1 MPEIDPEPTVF
12 VVDDDESFRRS
23 VRWLLASVNLKA
35 ALFASAQ
42 DFLRVV
48 RPGETGCLVTDVR
61 MPGMSGLDLQRTMAE
76 REIRLPVIV
85 MTAHG
90 DVDMAVRAMKD
101 GAMDFI
107 QKPFNDQVF
116 LDLVQRAIAASV
128 EAEQARLRQVEL
140 RLRLDQLTP
149 REREVLDLIAEGKT
163 NRAIADVLAISEKTV
178 EAHRSKVME
187 KSGAKSLAE
196 LLKIVMAL
204 NPDQGK
210 P

>member
-1 MPEIDPEPTVF
+1 MGNIDPEPTVF

-23 VRWLLASVNLKA
+23 VRWLLASVNLKV

-42 DFLRVV
+42 DFLRVI
-48 RPGETGCLVTDVR
+48 RPGQTGCLVTDVR
-61 MPGMSGLDLQRTMAE
+61 MPGVSGLELQQMMVGRD
-76 REIRLPVIV
+76 IRLPVII

-116 LDLVQRAIAASV
+116 LDLVQKAVDESV
-128 EAEQARLRQVEL
+128 RTERQRRRQIEL
-140 RLRLDQLTP
+140 RRRLDQLTP
-149 REREVLDLIAEGKT
+149 RERQVLDLIVDGHT
-163 NRAIADVLAISEKTV
+163 NRAIAELLTISDKTV
-178 EAHRSKVME
+178 EAHRARVMD
-187 KSGAKSLAE
+187 KTGAKSLAE
-196 LLKIVMAL
+196 LMKIVMAL
-204 NPDQGK
+204 DLHQGK

>member
-1 MPEIDPEPTVF
+1 MGGIDPEPTVF

-23 VRWLLASVNLKA
+23 VRWLLASVNLKV

-42 DFLRVV
+42 DFLKVI
-48 RPGETGCLVTDVR
+48 RPGQTGCLVTDVR
-61 MPGMSGLDLQRTMAE
+61 MPGVSGLDLQRMMAE
-76 REIRLPVIV
+76 RELHLPVIV

-90 DVDMAVRAMKD
+90 DVDMAVRAMKE

-116 LDLVQRAIAASV
+116 LDLVQRAIAESMRT
-128 EAEQARLRQVEL
+128 ERQRLRQVEL
-140 RLRLDQLTP
+140 RRRLAQLTP
-149 REREVLDLIAEGKT
+149 REREVLGLIVEGKT
-163 NRAIADVLAISEKTV
+163 NRAIADTLAISEKTV
-178 EAHRSKVME
+178 EAHRAKVME
-187 KSGAKSLAE
+187 KSEARSLAE

>member
-1 MPEIDPEPTVF
+1 MGKIDPEPTVF

-23 VRWLLASVNLKA
+23 VHWLLASVDLKV

-42 DFLRVV
+42 DFLRAI
-48 RPGETGCLVTDVR
+48 RPGQTGCLVTDVR
-61 MPGMSGLDLQRTMAE
+61 MPGVSGLELQQMMVE
-76 REIRLPVIV
+76 RGIHLPVII

-116 LDLVQRAIAASV
+116 LDLVQKAVDEGVRAERS
-128 EAEQARLRQVEL
+128 RRWQVEL
-140 RLRLDQLTP
+140 RRRLDQLTP
-149 REREVLDLIAEGKT
+149 RERQVLDLIVDGKT
-163 NRAIADVLAISEKTV
+163 NRAIADALAISDKTV
-178 EAHRSKVME
+178 EAHRARVME
-187 KSGAKSLAE
+187 KAQAKSLAE
-196 LLKIVMAL
+196 LMKIVLAL
-204 NPDQGK
+204 DLHQGK

>member
-1 MPEIDPEPTVF
+1 MGNIDPEPTVF

-23 VRWLLASVNLKA
+23 VRWLLASVNLKV

-42 DFLRVV
+42 DFLRVI
-48 RPGETGCLVTDVR
+48 RPGQTGCLVTDVR
-61 MPGMSGLDLQRTMAE
+61 MPGVSGLELQQMMVGRD
-76 REIRLPVIV
+76 IRLPVII

-116 LDLVQRAIAASV
+116 LDLVQKAVDESV
-128 EAEQARLRQVEL
+128 RTERQRRRQIEL
-140 RLRLDQLTP
+140 RRRLDQLTP
-149 REREVLDLIAEGKT
+149 RERQVLDLIVDGHT
-163 NRAIADVLAISEKTV
+163 NRAIAELLTISDKTV
-178 EAHRSKVME
+178 EAHRARVME
-187 KSGAKSLAE
+187 KTGAKSLAE
-196 LLKIVMAL
+196 LMKIVMAL
-204 NPDQGK
+204 DLHQGK